1 MNAFLFTLS
10 LITTCFLTNVFSRL
24 TKQFPN
30 AIHTGSHNLLHAH
43 DFLSDCLLVILAKSC
58 MTLPSHEPEELLSL
72 TVQIFFF
79 KFNCFVL
86 KDTMTPEMME
96 DSNGVCHIVEER
108 EGDVQI
114 QYSRPHA
121 RDSIN
126 SRPDWSNGN
135 CIFYCMYLINSSS
148 FITSL
153 VRFLC
158 IKDQL
163 LMEDEFMA
171 YSFLC

>member
-10 LITTCFLTNVFSRL
+10 LIMTCFLTNVFSRL

-72 TVQIFFF
+72 TVQNFFK

-108 EGDVQI
+108 EGDIQI

-135 CIFYCMYLINSSS
+135 CIFLLYVFDKQLFIHHILSSVFVHQRS
-148 FITSL
+148 AADG
-153 VRFLC
+153 R
-158 IKDQL
+158 
-163 LMEDEFMA
+163 
-171 YSFLC
+171 